1 MPWKKIM
8 IGTTNLRNIC
18 LEVDCEEGEP
28 CEARIRA
35 SHGKGGPHVGVVE
48 DGWLYWVRNQDEKK
62 AEEKDANTDT
72 YVTRS
77 GWIQLRKEQL
87 REIV

>member
-1 MPWKKIM
+1 M
-8 IGTTNLRNIC
+8 IDTTNLRNIC
-18 LEVDCEEGEP
+18 LEVDVPVGESCED
-28 CEARIRA
+28 RIRA

-72 YVTRS
+72 YVTSS
-77 GWIQLRKEQL
+77 GWIQLGSCLSSK
-87 REIV
+87 